1 MRSNFSVRIVL
12 RDGMRCFCQDLAYR
26 KHAAAKDRQ
35 FGKYAL
41 NTSHLRMLMTA
52 LSVFLSARGQKVW
65 ILDLEGLPLGKQL
78 SSLLAPLAATLTEAG
93 ARHLQW
99 LNLSG
104 CGIADRG
111 LALLLPALGNS
122 GKVLLPE
129 LEAIL
134 LAENRLSDV
143 QLVIHLLRS
152 RTSLC
157 NGKATSLRLLDLSRN
172 PRLVTDVTRMTN
184 LGTRFRGDTLM
195 LSISRWGEMQGAR
208 KGRCH

>member
-1 MRSNFSVRIVL
+1 
-12 RDGMRCFCQDLAYR
+12 MRCFCQDVAYR

-111 LALLLPALGNS
+111 LALLLPALGHS
-122 GKVLLPE
+122 GRVLLPE

-134 LAENRLSDV
+134 LAENKLSDV

-157 NGKATSLRLLDLSRN
+157 MNGKATSLRLLDLSRN
-172 PRLVTDVTRMTN
+172 PRLVTDVTERMTN

-195 LSISRWGEMQGAR
+195 RSISRWGRSREPERGGAMR
-208 KGRCH
+208 PLSMKSEI